1 MARESDPRLLAE
13 AIGLGAIGGLGA
25 QLFMLA
31 LHFFTRIFLVD
42 IAGYRPPGL
51 PSEGGV
57 LMQHIGRHGLWLI
70 PLTTTV
76 GGLVSGYIVYTFA
89 PEAEGHGTDTAV
101 KAFHRTGG
109 YIRARVA
116 PLKLLAS
123 AITIG
128 SGGSAGREGPIAL
141 IGAGCGSIYATLG
154 HRHDEDR
161 RLLVLMGMS
170 AGLSAIFRSPVG
182 SAFFAVEVLY
192 GTMAFESGALLYTM
206 LAAVVA
212 YGINGL
218 FVGWQPLFYFSAAH
232 TSINS
237 AYGYGWFI
245 VLGVM
250 GGIVATFLPLAFY
263 GLRDFFRTL
272 PTPPALNPAIG
283 GLVVGVTAI
292 AYPQVLGGGY
302 GWIQEAI
309 DGHLVLRLLFILLF
323 LKIVAFCFTVSSG
336 GSGGVFA
343 PTLFIGAML
352 GGGIASLAHVSAEV
366 FTIVGMLTV
375 FGAAARVPIAAL
387 VMVTEMTGGYHLL
400 PAASFAVI
408 VSYIVQTRLSRHFK
422 YRSLYEAQVPTPEQS
437 PARYV
442 DNVQLALRILSKRD
456 IPHMANIG
464 HLDLVALLDSGI
476 PVKMPGRRELSVGE
490 LKPESSF
497 VGKTIQQCYD
507 QVKERPL
514 EIIGVVRGGEAILP
528 ARDTVLQK
536 GDQLLIIGSPQA
548 RERLT
553 GHVTPINPEKIRP
566 LTDRGEGQKK
576 SQVQNKSGGDGAALK
591 H

>member
-13 AIGLGAIGGLGA
+13 AVGLGVVGGLGA

-31 LHFFTRIFLVD
+31 LRFFTRIFLID
-42 IAGYRPPGL
+42 LAGYRPPGL

-57 LMQHIGRHGLWLI
+57 LMQHIGPHGLWLI
-70 PLTTTV
+70 PVATTV
-76 GGLVSGYIVYTFA
+76 GGLVSGFIVYTYA

-154 HRHDEDR
+154 HRNDEDR
-161 RLLVLMGMS
+161 RILVLIGMA

-206 LAAVVA
+206 LASVVA

-218 FVGWQPLFYFSAAH
+218 FVGWMPLFHFSAAH
-232 TSINS
+232 TPIDF
-237 AYGYGWFI
+237 YGYAWFL

-250 GGIVATFLPLAFY
+250 GGVVATILPLAFY
-263 GLRDFFRTL
+263 SLRDFFRAL
-272 PTPPALNPAIG
+272 PTPPTLNPAIG
-283 GLVVGVTAI
+283 GLVVGLTAL
-292 AYPQVLGGGY
+292 AYPQVLAGGY

-309 DGHLVLRLLFILLF
+309 DGHLALDLLFILLF
-323 LKIVAFCFTVSSG
+323 LKMIAFCFTVSSG

-352 GGGIASLAHVSAEV
+352 GGGIAALAHVPTEA
-366 FTIVGMLTV
+366 FTIIGMLAV

-408 VSYIVQTRLSRHFK
+408 VSYIVQTSLSRHFK

-456 IPHMANIG
+456 APHIANIG

-476 PVKMPGRRELSVGE
+476 PVKVPGRRELSVGE
-490 LKPESSF
+490 LKPESSL
-497 VGKTIQQCYD
+497 VGKTIQQSYD
-507 QVKERPL
+507 EVKGRPL

-536 GDQLLIIGSPQA
+536 GDQLLIVGSPQA
-548 RERLT
+548 HERLA
-553 GHVTPINPEKIRP
+553 GHVAPINPEKISP

-576 SQVQNKSGGDGAALK
+576 TQDQN
-591 H
+591 